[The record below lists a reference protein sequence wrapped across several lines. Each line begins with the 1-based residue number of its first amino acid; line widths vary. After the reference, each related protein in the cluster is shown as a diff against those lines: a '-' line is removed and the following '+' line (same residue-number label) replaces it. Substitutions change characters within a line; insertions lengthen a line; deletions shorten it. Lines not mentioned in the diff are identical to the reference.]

1 MEEVY
6 RLDTRDR
13 PGLLFAMMHALATE
27 GGRMSLEGSLSQTE
41 VMRLDGVTQDETGA
55 LKRATLQPKLD
66 FVVLPLIP
74 ATIDAIERAI
84 RSKIAFG
91 GYRGIIHA
99 QIETNGRLAFAA
111 YDNFHKDC
119 VYAGTRVSSE
129 FLDRLIETKVLRS
142 YQRVQQPSVAFR
154 I

>member
-1 MEEVY
+1 MENPCQPN
-6 RLDTRDR
+6 LDLPKTLNSTHLGPSHLDR
-13 PGLLFAMMHALATE
+13 IMG
-27 GGRMSLEGSLSQTE
+27 
-41 VMRLDGVTQDETGA
+41 
-55 LKRATLQPKLD
+55 KRATLQPKLD

-74 ATIDAIERAI
+74 TTIDAIERAI

-119 VYAGTRVSSE
+119 VYAGTQVSSE
-129 FLDRLIETKVLRS
+129 FLDRLLEAKVLRS
-142 YQRVQQPSVAFR
+142 YQRVRQPSAASR

>member
-27 GGRMSLEGSLSQTE
+27 GGRMSLEGNLAQTE
-41 VMRLDGVTQDETGA
+41 VMQLGGVTQDETGV
-55 LKRATLQPKLD
+55 LKRATIEPRLD
-66 FVVLPLIP
+66 FVIFPLFP
-74 ATIDAIERAI
+74 ATVDVIERAI

-91 GYRGIIHA
+91 GYRGIVHA
-99 QIETNGRLAFAA
+99 QIETDGQLAFAA

-119 VYAGTRVSSE
+119 VYVGTQVPSAL
-129 FLDRLIETKVLRS
+129 LDRLVETKVLRG
-142 YQRVQQPSVAFR
+142 YQRVQQR
-154 I
+154 R